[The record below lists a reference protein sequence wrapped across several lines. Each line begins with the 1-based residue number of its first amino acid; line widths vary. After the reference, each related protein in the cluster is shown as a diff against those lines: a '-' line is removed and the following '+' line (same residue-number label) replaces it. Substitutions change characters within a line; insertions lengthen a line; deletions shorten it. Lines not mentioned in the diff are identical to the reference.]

1 VRVNSITPG
10 FFPAEQNRKLLFNED
25 GSPTPR
31 TQAIM
36 GHTPMKRFGESHEL
50 IGAAVFLAA
59 HGASSFVTGADIVVD
74 GGYLSQTI

>member
-1 VRVNSITPG
+1 
-10 FFPAEQNRKLLFNED
+10 
-25 GSPTPR
+25 
-31 TQAIM
+31 
-36 GHTPMKRFGESHEL
+36 FGESHEL